1 MKLAVLFAIAACGP
15 AAKPVAL
22 PPQATDADPD
32 GPHREAIAA
41 QVQPYIDAEI
51 STGIV
56 VAVYDAGRREIY
68 GFGKGPDGKVPD
80 GKTLFELGA
89 ITKAYTGLLLADA
102 VQRREVQLDTPVSDL
117 VPPGVTVPVKD
128 KRAITLHA
136 LVLHS
141 SGLPRV
147 PPSLMSRG
155 SAADPYAGYGEEQ
168 LYADLIHTELEH
180 APGEII
186 TYSNYGSGLLGF
198 VLGRKIG
205 GGYGGALSNRVLA
218 PLALTSTFVVPPA
231 NVQPR
236 RAAGTTDDLKP
247 AVPWTWDALAGA
259 GALISDARDQLALVD
274 AEIDAGLG
282 SRGVL
287 RNAMKLTQEAQI
299 DHTGDNEGL
308 GWMID
313 QAGRYWVNGAT
324 GGFHAF
330 VGFDPKSKRGVVVL
344 ASTATTLVD
353 HLADTL
359 YKVLEGSPPAP
370 PPFPTAAQLVPYAGN
385 YDLGGSRLQ
394 VTLDGK
400 RLYVVGAGEPPHRL
414 VPISDHEFW
423 SEALQTVAVFERDGD
438 RVARLVFALG
448 DHQIAATRVDA
459 QP

>member
-330 VGFDPKSKRGVVVL
+330 VGFDPKTRRGVVIL
-344 ASTATTLVD
+344 SSTAVSLVD
-353 HLADTL
+353 HLALDL
-359 YKVLEGSPPAP
+359 YKVMAKETVKPFAP
-370 PPFPTAAQLVPYAGN
+370 PMIEALQPYVGTYQLGEFKLAVTIQNKYIYITGKGEQP
-385 YDLGGSRLQ
+385 LRLIP
-394 VTLDGK
+394 L
-400 RLYVVGAGEPPHRL
+400 
-414 VPISDHEFW
+414 SDHELWF
-423 SEALQTVAVFERDGD
+423 EAQQAVVVFEKDGDKVARAVFVIGSQ
-438 RVARLVFALG
+438 RLAAPR
-448 DHQIAATRVDA
+448 IAD
-459 QP
+459 